1 MSYVRNTSLDLA
13 WDEGS
18 QSYIRS
24 YVYHIKNVYLQNSCY
39 SELSFLNTVNLHEV
53 PFSSNSAA
61 NAFVNCVN
69 LQAVSSV
76 PNSITNMSGMFSGC
90 NNLLTTPIIPD
101 SVINMSRAFNGCSNI
116 SVPVAIPNS
125 VTDIS
130 YAFENASS
138 MTAIPAI
145 PDSVTDAVYAF
156 NGCSSATNCYSNCMN
171 NVTDVTGTFQ
181 GTGLDTV
188 TMNFPNTINSVN
200 TFAQST
206 ALRIATINA
215 PKTTNTVN
223 MFSGCVNLAS
233 ATVIVPNTTNAYGM
247 YNNCTSL
254 TGNIFFNS
262 ANISNAT
269 NCFAGTSLT
278 KTVYIPYEI
287 NDSGVATSTYNSFI
301 AAGYGT
307 EDYLH
312 GVHLKDIDGSKIT
325 INPTPADATV
335 LMFSEATGATVNL
348 DQFTYTYSD
357 ANVEIQGL
365 NTADTAIVV
374 PSIWTE
380 TKGIRAIDGS
390 KIRYKVFKEGY
401 NTVESEITVDGS
413 QTINV
418 NLEQIMC
425 TFTVVPMPADATVTF
440 GPMDTQYY
448 GWYNSNYGY
457 RWTKTAYPKVGDALY
472 RRSYSNPDYFL
483 QVGAVNTIVTTGMR
497 IKDDQGN
504 QLDRSSNHD
513 FKFTSYEYY
522 SGTSS
527 SIHQYGTAK
536 FAIVPYGT
544 SVSYTVS
551 KAHYT
556 TITGTE
562 IVKTTGSKYIP
573 LAIDRHTFTINATP
587 ADATVQIL
595 VNGKL
600 ANASSND
607 WTFTA
612 DNLNGDIE
620 LQTYTGSNTVVVM
633 PTQYTCGNSVT
644 ADYGST
650 IGYKVSKEL
659 HKDVTG
665 TLTLEQDTT
674 LNINLGDAVN
684 VADYEYTHENSVLTL
699 TKYIGSGGD
708 IEVPLIEEGA

>member
-1 MSYVRNTSLDLA
+1 MSYARNTSADLI

-18 QSYIRS
+18 QSYIPVGERE
-24 YVYHIKNVYLQNSCY
+24 YIHHIKNVYLQNSCY

-61 NAFVNCVN
+61 NAFANCVN

-116 SVPVAIPNS
+116 SIPVAIPNS

-130 YAFENASS
+130 HAFENASS

-145 PDSVTDAVYAF
+145 PDSVTNTVYAF
-156 NGCSSATNCYSNCMN
+156 NGCSSATNCYSNYMN

-188 TMNFPNTINSVN
+188 TMNFPNATNSVN

-233 ATVIVPNTTNAYGM
+233 ATVIVPNTTNTYGM

-287 NDSGVATSTYNSFI
+287 NDSGVATQTYNSFI
-301 AAGYGT
+301 AAGYGA

-312 GVHLKDIDGSKIT
+312 GVHLKDINGSKIT

-357 ANVEIQGL
+357 ANVEITGL
-365 NTADTAIVV
+365 NTTDTAIVV

-380 TKGIRAIDGS
+380 TKGMRAIDGS
-390 KIRYKVFKEGY
+390 KIHYKVFKEGY

-425 TFTVVPMPADATVTF
+425 TFTVVPFPSDATVTLTIQDSVPLYCWYS
-440 GPMDTQYY
+440 GDMGYY
-448 GWYNSNYGY
+448 YYSLSESVN
-457 RWTKTAYPKVGDALY
+457 VGDTLYTLTMQPVGTITEIRSATAFSALVHGVSEDFS
-472 RRSYSNPDYFL
+472 RLSSMDSSPV
-483 QVGAVNTIVTTGMR
+483 QS
-497 IKDDQGN
+497 GN
-504 QLDRSSNHD
+504 
-513 FKFTSYEYY
+513 
-522 SGTSS
+522 
-527 SIHQYGTAK
+527 SIT
-536 FAIVPYGT
+536 VPYGT

-556 TITGTE
+556 TVTGTE

-600 ANASSND
+600 ANASSDD

-612 DNLNGDIE
+612 NNLNGDIE
-620 LQTYTGSNTVVVM
+620 LQAYTGSNTVVVM

-650 IGYKVSKEL
+650 IEYKVSKDG
-659 HKDVTG
+659 HKDITD

-674 LNINLGDAVN
+674 LNINLGDAVD
-684 VADYEYTHENSVLTL
+684 VGDYEYTHENTVLTL

-708 IEVPLIEEGA
+708 IETPLIEEGV